1 MKKIKVYVLLLL
13 ILSLMT
19 GCWDKVEIE
28 DRAFVMAIG
37 IDTSNQAKNYIVTF
51 QFPNVK
57 QVTSAAGGGGGG
69 GGQPNFS
76 ISEVGDTVFSASRHV
91 STRLDKRLFLGH
103 TKAVILGKDV
113 VSNRDKFLEVLD
125 TLDRS
130 YELSRK
136 LRLLVAEGKAQD
148 ILLKNYKFD
157 PDIGVY
163 IDDIFKQYNRT
174 SIFPNIDYNK
184 ITKSLHDTNGNAIIP
199 VISSGKDE
207 LKIAGSAIIK
217 DYKLAGWLSDGE
229 NMGYMWLMGFVKG
242 GDITFNM
249 PTTDGKE
256 VKVPFNITNTVMK
269 RQVAEQDGK
278 IIYKIKYDVEGEV
291 TEYSFQKHG
300 EMFDT
305 NVLGTMENKAN
316 KVIEKMINDSL
327 KRFQKD
333 LKVDMV
339 GVGDYIQ
346 KYKPGLWSKVGS
358 EWKTRFPDV
367 VVEPVV
373 STHIRRIGLFK

>member
-1 MKKIKVYVLLLL
+1 MKKIKIVLLLL
-13 ILSLMT
+13 MILSLMT

-37 IDTSNQAKNYIVTF
+37 IDSSRQAKNYIVTF

-57 QVTSAAGGGGGG
+57 QVTSGAGGGGAGG
-69 GGQPNFS
+69 GKPNFS
-76 ISEVGDTVFSASRHV
+76 ISEVGDTVFSASRHI

-113 VSNRDKFLEVLD
+113 VSNRNKFLEVLD

-136 LRLLVAEGKAQD
+136 LRLLVTDGKAQD
-148 ILLKNYKFD
+148 ILLKDYKFD

-199 VISSGKDE
+199 VISAGKDE

-242 GDITFNM
+242 GDITFDM
-249 PTTDGKE
+249 PTKNGEK
-256 VKVPFNITNTVMK
+256 VKVPFNITNTSMK
-269 RQVAEQDGK
+269 RQVTEKDGK
-278 IIYKIKYDVEGEV
+278 IIYKVRYDVEGDV
-291 TEYSFQKHG
+291 TEYSFEKHG
-300 EMFDT
+300 DMFNT
-305 NVLGTMENKAN
+305 SALSAMENKAN

-327 KRFQKD
+327 KKFQKD
-333 LKVDMV
+333 LRVDMI
-339 GVGDYIQ
+339 GVGDYIK

-358 EWKTRFPDV
+358 NWKDKFPEV
-367 VVEPVV
+367 IVEPVV
-373 STHIRRIGLFK
+373 STHIRRIGLFR